1 MHLQTLFNTILNREM
16 DEPVRV
22 PDTLPILPG
31 ITASAH
37 DNLFD
42 GNPKLVELDRQRKS
56 YEIQEH
62 LANKAGY
69 PMVGIGVDY
78 SLIGMRDDPDLA
90 MNGQDAVMPMMSVTL
105 PIFRKKYKAAQK
117 EAELMG
123 RATGQEMQLVKNE
136 LYAGFSMAVHDHEK
150 AAELTGLYQKQTE
163 TTEQAV
169 KLLLTGYSNDTS
181 DINEILSMN
190 QDLLMYRTGMVTQI
204 KASFVA
210 QSKIAYLLSK
220 AE

>member
-1 MHLQTLFNTILNREM
+1 
-16 DEPVRV
+16 
-22 PDTLPILPG
+22 
-31 ITASAH
+31 
-37 DNLFD
+37 
-42 GNPKLVELDRQRKS
+42 
-56 YEIQEH
+56 
-62 LANKAGY
+62 
-69 PMVGIGVDY
+69 
-78 SLIGMRDDPDLA
+78 MRDDPDLA